1 MAEKK
6 ESYFWTSYSDLMTS
20 LFLVMLVL
28 FVMVIVLLH
37 KRMEATEQQLA
48 EIKKV
53 ENSTKDLSQ
62 DYFRYRPEYKKYQLR
77 ITVQFA
83 KGSSDITD
91 IPLEKREALYNA
103 GLEIQNFL
111 NQHSENQYLIIV
123 EGQASWDYYAY
134 NYELSYNRALALIR
148 YWMVN
153 RQIGFPEN
161 SEILIAGSG
170 DGKYPTHSM
179 RETGNEALNQ
189 RFLIHIIPKNI
200 FGDGQE

>member
-77 ITVQFA
+77 INVQFA

-123 EGQASWDYYAY
+123 EGQASWDNYAY

-170 DGKYPTHSM
+170 DGEYLTHSM